1 MIQMV
6 GMGCDCDFLNYTCR
20 PAENQP
26 MLIPALLTVLLGAI
40 LNGGTAVMEDEDV
53 VRHIGLVLDLPV
65 PGWSNRR
72 DSLGLEPLV
81 DLVLLVDLLSLLDP
95 GGRANS

>member
-53 VRHIGLVLDLPV
+53 VRHIGLGAVGGAVAVMLLIGIFWV
-65 PGWSNRR
+65 
-72 DSLGLEPLV
+72 LGLFIEF
-81 DLVLLVDLLSLLDP
+81 DTS
-95 GGRANS
+95 AISF

>member
-6 GMGCDCDFLNYTCR
+6 GIGCDCDFLNPAYR

-53 VRHIGLVLDLPV
+53 VRHIGLGAVGGAVAVGLLIGIFWV
-65 PGWSNRR
+65 
-72 DSLGLEPLV
+72 LGLFIEF
-81 DLVLLVDLLSLLDP
+81 DTS
-95 GGRANS
+95 AISF

>member
-1 MIQMV
+1 MV
-6 GMGCDCDFLNYTCR
+6 GSGCDCDFLNYTRR

-53 VRHIGLVLDLPV
+53 VRHIGLGAVGGAVAVMLLIGIFWV
-65 PGWSNRR
+65 
-72 DSLGLEPLV
+72 LGLFIEF
-81 DLVLLVDLLSLLDP
+81 DTS
-95 GGRANS
+95 AISF